1 MKQRIKAA
9 TTTAL
14 VSCLLLLAAA
24 AEAQSLRGSSR
35 SMDRQNHQARAHD
48 YTFLATPSQVQR
60 FVRRGWLVRVRPNAD
75 FEMYLVSFPY
85 ARAEVKLFIERLSQQ
100 YRSACGEKLV
110 VTSLTRPKS
119 NQPPNASWRSV
130 HPTGMA
136 LDIRRPRNRSC
147 RRWLERVLLSLEGE
161 RVLEATY
168 ERRPPHYHIALFPK
182 PYARYVARVQRG
194 QGGDGRTYRV
204 ARGDTLWEIA
214 RKHKTTVN
222 ALKRENDLN
231 GNQIRPGQ
239 VLQVPD

>member
-1 MKQRIKAA
+1 MLGRHFIHIALCLAPLGAA
-9 TTTAL
+9 
-14 VSCLLLLAAA
+14 VS
-24 AEAQSLRGSSR
+24 EAQSLRGSGR
-35 SMDRQNHQARAHD
+35 SMDRQNHAARSHD
-48 YTFLATPSQVQR
+48 YTFLSSPSQVQR
-60 FVRRGWLVRVRPNAD
+60 FVRRGWLVPVRSNTD
-75 FEMYLVSFPY
+75 FDLHQVSFPF
-85 ARAEVKLFIERLSQQ
+85 AREEVKLFIQRLSQQ

-119 NQPPNASWRSV
+119 HQPPNASWRSV

-147 RRWLERVLLSLEGE
+147 RRWLERVLLSLEAE

-168 ERRPPHYHIALFPK
+168 ERRPPHYHVALFPK
-182 PYARYVARVQRG
+182 PYVRYVSRIQSG
-194 QGGDGRTYRV
+194 SDGRTYRV

-214 RKHKTTVN
+214 RKHSTTVN
-222 ALKRENDLN
+222 ALKLENDLR